1 MKSFEY
7 IINHKIGIHARPAG
21 MLAKAAKEYKSEIF
35 IEKGG
40 KKVSLVKLMQVMSLG
55 VKCGDTV
62 KVSVEG
68 EDEDAATEKIRELL
82 SENL

>member
-7 IINHKIGIHARPAG
+7 IIKDKIGIHARPAG

-35 IEKGG
+35 IEKDG